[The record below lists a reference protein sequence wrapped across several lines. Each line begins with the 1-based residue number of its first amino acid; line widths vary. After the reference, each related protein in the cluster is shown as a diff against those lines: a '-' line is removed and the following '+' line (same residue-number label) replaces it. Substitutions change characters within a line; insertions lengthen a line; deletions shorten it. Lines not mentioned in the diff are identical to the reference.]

1 MIDYTLK
8 RARRKTLALYIRDG
22 GAEVRAPLRMPKR
35 DIDKFVASH
44 AQWIKDKLAASRERA
59 EAREAFALRYGDDL
73 ALCGAT
79 YPIVALEGTRAGFDG
94 ERFYFPP
101 GLTSER
107 IKFACAQIYRQLAKS
122 YLTERVLHFARAMR
136 VAPTAVKVNGAKSRW
151 GSCSTKKSLNF
162 SWRLLMADAAV
173 IDYVVVHELAHITE
187 MNHSARFWA
196 IVEAVLPDYRERR
209 NRLKVLQRRLAHEDW
224 D

>member
-35 DIDKFVASH
+35 DIDKFVASR
-44 AQWIKDKLAASRERA
+44 AQWIDDKLAESRARA
-59 EAREAFALRYGDDL
+59 EERDAFTLRYGDAL

-79 YPIVALEGTRAGFDG
+79 YPIVAREGTRAGFDG
-94 ERFYFPP
+94 ERFFLPP
-101 GLTSER
+101 NLTSER
-107 IKFACAQIYRQLAKS
+107 IKFACVQIYRRLAKIR
-122 YLTERVLHFARAMR
+122 LTERVSHFARAMR
-136 VAPTAVKVNGAKSRW
+136 VAPTAVKVSGAKSRW
-151 GSCSTKKSLNF
+151 GSCSAKKSLNF
-162 SWRLLMADAAV
+162 SWRLLMADPAV

-209 NRLKVLQRRLAHEDW
+209 NRLKALHQRLAREDW